1 MWVWIS
7 IVTASQLSWTLKC
20 QPWVQA
26 LTCPHVVLSTVA
38 ATGIKHTFL
47 ARFEN
52 RNATVVA
59 SAAVRCL
66 CTVIIYYIIPLP
78 GGCEVQEHT
87 ASFFLLTWNFCSA
100 SGKCSVQSV
109 KVCERHPSTDK
120 IIGSLVCT
128 TEWQGY
134 AIKNLELTSKSED
147 FCVKLPEL
155 MPGGLA

>member
-1 MWVWIS
+1 MSGNFSNPHLSLINKEHKHPSFWLKIVNHKISQSLISSLARGPSEPTSCTVSHICEIYLYAYFCEIPQSPIFLPASRLCEHSGTWAYVRMWVWIS

-66 CTVIIYYIIPLP
+66 CTVII
-78 GGCEVQEHT
+78 
-87 ASFFLLTWNFCSA
+87 
-100 SGKCSVQSV
+100 
-109 KVCERHPSTDK
+109 
-120 IIGSLVCT
+120 
-128 TEWQGY
+128 
-134 AIKNLELTSKSED
+134 
-147 FCVKLPEL
+147 
-155 MPGGLA
+155 